1 MKLGKK
7 RNGTGNFFA
16 WPSFFSFSTNESHQ
30 QIQKFHYFLSHL
42 LAVSLFFNVFKSD
55 ARPPSFYQVLQT
67 SAHPAT
73 LPHASAQAREQEKK
87 TFHSQIKNQQK
98 KISRFTGEICL
109 SRQIFL
115 EMIFFPRSRLCGGS
129 FLQKE

>member
-1 MKLGKK
+1 ME
-7 RNGTGNFFA
+7 REISSRRRFFLVLVQMNLTSKYK
-16 WPSFFSFSTNESHQ
+16 SFITSYL
-30 QIQKFHYFLSHL
+30 IY
-42 LAVSLFFNVFKSD
+42 SLFLCFFMFSNQTQGHHRSTRYYRHPHI
-55 ARPPSFYQVLQT
+55 RPRFHMRP
-67 SAHPAT
+67 HR
-73 LPHASAQAREQEKK
+73 HASRKKK